1 MAVPL
6 LSEQARAIRR
16 LTGVTSHLLL
26 EINIFGDPM
35 KLHLVGRKVDAT
47 LWVGTA
53 ADYRDT
59 GAVAR
64 DLEQGLNF
72 AEQVVS
78 EVNSLVIII
87 DQEGKIKRFNRL
99 CEELTGTSEE
109 NMLGKNAHDLF
120 VPGNQ
125 HNAARAN
132 IKDFFANGKAF
143 EVERPIITKAGVRQI
158 LWRNKL
164 VESGS
169 GKREQFLVC
178 AGTDVTEE
186 RHAKARL
193 LELANTDVLTGLP
206 NRYAVQEFISKLVQ
220 RGDGTAFGLVFLDLD
235 NFKKVND
242 HYGHLF
248 GDGLLQA
255 VAKAIQSCLRANIT
269 IGRLGGDEFLVVV
282 DASNAIE
289 VEAVA
294 QRILKRM
301 EAPFLLNHTEIFSSC
316 SIGIAMF
323 PEHGKSM
330 EELVRSADTAMYVA
344 KDEGRNTLRVFTQV
358 MNQRVREF
366 IWLDTNMRKAI
377 AEEQFEL
384 YYQPKQSLK
393 TGRTES
399 VEALIRW
406 KSPERG
412 MIGPIEFIPYAEE
425 SGLIIPLGKWVMETA
440 AKHAGEWKKAGYPVR
455 VAVNLSA
462 RQLRHPTLIAEFQQA
477 IFSADIYPSL
487 LDVEL
492 TETCLIDDEQLA
504 LELIGKFQNMG
515 AQIHLDDFGTGY
527 SSLSQLS
534 RLPLDVLKLDRSFI
548 SSIHHDVRAQRLLR
562 SMVAVAHEL
571 QMTIVAEGVENQ
583 DQVDFLRGIGVDYAQ
598 GFLFARPMPA
608 GEVLDWL
615 KNVGKLRTVM

>member
-6 LSEQARAIRR
+6 RPDQAQAIRR
-16 LTGVTSHLLL
+16 LSGVTSHLLL
-26 EINIFGDPM
+26 EINIFGEPM

-78 EVNSLVIII
+78 EVNSLVVII
-87 DQEGKIKRFNRL
+87 DSDGKIKRFNRL
-99 CEELTGTSEE
+99 CEELTGVSEE

-120 VPGNQ
+120 MPSNQ
-125 HNAARAN
+125 HSAARAN
-132 IKDFFANGKAF
+132 IKDFFATGKAF
-143 EVERPIITKAGVRQI
+143 EVERPVIGKAGLRQI

-169 GKREQFLVC
+169 GRREQFLVC

-186 RHAKARL
+186 RSAKARL

-206 NRYAVQEFISKLVQ
+206 NRYAVQEIISSLVQ
-220 RGDGTAFGLVFLDLD
+220 RTEGTAFGLVFLDLD

-255 VAKAIQSCLRANIT
+255 VATAIQSCLQGKIT

-282 DASNAIE
+282 DASDANE

-294 QRILKRM
+294 QRILQRM
-301 EAPFLLNHTEIFSSC
+301 EAPFILNRTEIFSSC

-323 PEHGKSM
+323 PKHGKSM

-344 KDEGRNTLRVFTQV
+344 KDEGRNTARVFTQA
-358 MNQRVREF
+358 MNQKVSEF

-399 VEALIRW
+399 VEALVRW
-406 KSPERG
+406 NSPERG
-412 MIGPIEFIPYAEE
+412 MIGPVEFIPYAEE

-440 AKHAGEWKKAGYPVR
+440 AKHAGEWKKAGCPVR

-462 RQLRHPTLIAEFQQA
+462 RQLRHPTLVAEFQKA
-477 IFSADIYPSL
+477 IFAADIYPSM

-548 SSIHHDVRAQRLLR
+548 SSIHHDIRAQRLLR

-571 QMTIVAEGVENQ
+571 QMSIVAEGVETQ
-583 DQVDFLRGIGVDYAQ
+583 HQVDFLRGIGVDYAQ
-598 GFLFARPMPA
+598 GFLFAKPMPA
-608 GEVLDWL
+608 PEVLGWL
-615 KNVGKLRTVM
+615 KNAGKLRTVE